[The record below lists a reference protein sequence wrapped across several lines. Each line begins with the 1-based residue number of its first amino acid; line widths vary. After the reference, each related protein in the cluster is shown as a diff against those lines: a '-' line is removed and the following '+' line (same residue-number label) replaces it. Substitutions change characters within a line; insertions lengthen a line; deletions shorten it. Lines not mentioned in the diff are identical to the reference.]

1 MLLFDGPSEEVKKK
15 VYIVLKPGQTVT
27 KVFLGADLMP
37 PFKLYRHKLKLA
49 VKRGNGNRD

>member
-37 PFKLYRHKLKLA
+37 LFKLYRHKLKLA